1 MFLNLGTGRGISHTL
16 VFLLISFLIVHL
28 LSKRNLIISFS
39 FFIGTSF
46 HIILDLPEVPL
57 FFPFISYESF
67 YVEDPLS
74 EWYYTLLNDPL
85 VLFTEIL
92 GSLILIFILVK
103 NQLYSRKKIIFYL
116 QNKEIEQK

>member
-1 MFLNLGTGRGISHTL
+1 MFLNVGTGRGISHTL
-16 VFLLISFLIVHL
+16 MFLLISFLIVHL